1 MKCYMYCDHA
11 IGEFEEMATKSAVTL
26 SHDLTYI
33 YSINKTYSEDPAR
46 PIIPSHFRE
55 INETM

>member
-1 MKCYMYCDHA
+1 MYCDHA